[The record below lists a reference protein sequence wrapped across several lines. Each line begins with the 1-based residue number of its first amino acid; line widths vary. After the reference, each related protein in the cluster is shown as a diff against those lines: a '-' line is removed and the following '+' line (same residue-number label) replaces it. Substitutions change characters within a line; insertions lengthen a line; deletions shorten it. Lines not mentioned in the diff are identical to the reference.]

1 MRMRV
6 GMIMHQEQPSDRYS
20 LHKERLRLLES
31 IRARGIATEPVLDA
45 MASVPREAFVE
56 KQFRHLAYDDN
67 ALPIGLGQ
75 TISQPTVVAM
85 MTTALDIKPGNT
97 VLEIG
102 TGSGYQA
109 AVISRLAKKCVTIEL
124 HPELAARARET
135 VSKLGIDNVEI
146 ITGDGSKGYPEGAP
160 YDRILVTAAA
170 PTVPDELLDQLRKS
184 PGSRLVSPVGDQHNQ
199 SLTIVEWTED
209 GWSERRS
216 GSMRFVPLR
225 GEAGW
230 STTDWKRD

>member
-1 MRMRV
+1 
-6 GMIMHQEQPSDRYS
+6 MHQDQPTGRNS
-20 LHKERLRLLES
+20 LKQDRLRLLES

-45 MASVPREAFVE
+45 MAAVPREEFVDQ
-56 KQFRHLAYDDN
+56 QFRHLAYDDN

-75 TISQPTVVAM
+75 TISQPTVVAI

-97 VLEIG
+97 ILEIG

-109 AVISRLAKKCVTIEL
+109 AVISRMAETCITIEL

-135 VSKLGIDNVEI
+135 MSKLGIDNVEI
-146 ITGDGSKGYPEGAP
+146 ITGDGSRGFPERAP
-160 YDRILVTAAA
+160 FDRILVTAAA
-170 PTVPDELLDQLRKS
+170 PTVPDELLDQLREL
-184 PGSRLVSPVGDQHNQ
+184 PGSRLVAPVGDQHNQ
-199 SLTIVEWTED
+199 SLTIVEWTKH
-209 GWSERRS
+209 GWNERRS

-230 STTDWKRD
+230 STTEWKRD